1 MLLPEIKFF
10 PVNWT
15 NGMKISAQDFT
26 ALDNAWQDAMRD
38 ARCMGLHDFRYGL
51 LPTAGTE
58 LEKYPKFHY
67 DAHSTILS
75 VVECRAV
82 TLGGNRIEIT
92 ERNYETL
99 KVPLQLPSV
108 RMEGYDGSYDI
119 IISVEPS
126 KAQDAGGLSNDTPAR
141 HALTTPQYSVSVRA
155 KGEGSGSSVASEHHL
170 KIGEMELRN
179 GRAIFLTE
187 TGEYIPPCLSIESHH
202 KLRYYHDNFAQRMR
216 NIQQNALT
224 VMREVPIEGVDAGD
238 ARRFSERVIF
248 FIAGELWSYQMLLP
262 PQPPLSMV
270 AYFKDFAQYI
280 WLSIETNLRGTI
292 LKTYIKKFDLPTQVN
307 NVYTIVPDHNN
318 ILPALQK
325 IEMFLYTMEQFCDA
339 LRSGEYFKPTI
350 GYEDQNRDRVQP
362 IQPIQQPPVYNPQPP
377 KKDDDN
383 KGGGGNRWF

>member
-1 MLLPEIKFF
+1 MLLPEIKNF

-15 NGMKISAQDFT
+15 NGMKISARDFT
-26 ALDNAWQDAMRD
+26 SMDNAWQDALRD
-38 ARCMGLHDFRYGL
+38 ALCMGLHDFRYGL

-67 DAHSTILS
+67 DAHSATLS
-75 VVECRAV
+75 VMECRAV
-82 TLGGNRIEIT
+82 TLGGNRIEVT

-99 KVPLQLPSV
+99 NIPLQLPSL
-108 RMEGYDGSYDI
+108 RMDGYDGQYEI
-119 IISVEPS
+119 FISVDPS
-126 KAQDAGGLSNDTPAR
+126 QPQGAGQLSPDTPAR
-141 HALTTPQYSVSVRA
+141 HTHATPQYQVSV
-155 KGEGSGSSVASEHHL
+155 KPKEGSGSSIASEHHL

-179 GRAIFLTE
+179 GRAVFMTE
-187 TGEYIPPCLSIESHH
+187 TGDYIPPCLSIESHH

-224 VMREVPIEGVDAGD
+224 VIREVPVEGVDAGD

-248 FIAGELWSYQMLLP
+248 FIAGELWSYQMLLL
-262 PQPPLSMV
+262 PQPPITLV

-292 LKTYIKKFDLPTQVN
+292 LKNYVKKFDLPTQVN
-307 NVYTIVPDHNN
+307 NVYTITPDHND

-339 LRSGEYFKPTI
+339 LRSGEYFKPNI
-350 GYEDQNRDRVQP
+350 GYEDQNRDRVMP
-362 IQPIQQPPVYNPQPP
+362 QQPQPQVQPQPQPP
-377 KKDDDN
+377 KRNENDN